1 MEGHA
6 CHISTQENLRSA
18 YRQKYAH
25 ICTKH
30 ETRKNDE
37 F

>member
-18 YRQKYAH
+18 YSQKYAH
-25 ICTKH
+25 IFAKR
-30 ETRKNDE
+30 ETHKNDE